1 MQVEALKTNWLRLQ
15 QEWDLLAEDER
26 YDIHQYFNSLV
37 GGLGDLL
44 FQNSASNIHGKL
56 TDMAF
61 SERVRTL

>member
-1 MQVEALKTNWLRLQ
+1 ME
-15 QEWDLLAEDER
+15 ECER

-44 FQNSASNIHGKL
+44 FQNSANNIHGKL
-56 TDMAF
+56 SDMAF